1 MKDVLLNR
9 LRSWGNKSIGLILF
23 VVCLVAIYNK
33 VAHNENLNQYSADI
47 KIQFEKVT
55 FFEWSVLLLL
65 FLGNYLMEAIK
76 WQNLLASWSPISI
89 FKSYK
94 SILIGQAF
102 AFFTPARS
110 GDYVGRILLLPP
122 GNKMKGVAQL
132 AWSSY
137 AQLIITISIGSIAL
151 FFNLPFFPWIKWV
164 MPLGLIAALFVYF
177 HPGQFKGWLNKI
189 NKLQIENKLK
199 LNLLGLSFLKY
210 MIFVLQYTW
219 AVKMLNITIAPI
231 DLWIALGVLFLLLSI
246 IPSISLTDLV
256 IRGQII
262 VVLLEPYYNNSLM
275 LICLSTIIWAVNFL
289 LPAIIGAFLLIN
301 FRIKQ

>member
-1 MKDVLLNR
+1 MKDVLINR

-33 VAHNENLNQYSADI
+33 VAHNENLNQYSAEI
-47 KIQFEKVT
+47 KIQFEQVT
-55 FFEWSVLLLL
+55 FFEWAVLLLL
-65 FLGNYLMEAIK
+65 FLLNYLMEAIK

-94 SILIGQAF
+94 SVLIGQAF

-122 GNKMKGVAQL
+122 GSKLKGVAQL

-151 FFNLPFFPWIKWV
+151 FFNLPFFPWIKWF
-164 MPLGLIAALFVYF
+164 MPLGLVAALLVYF

-199 LNLLGLSFLKY
+199 LHLLGLSFLKY
-210 MIFVLQYTW
+210 MIFILQYTW

-231 DLWIALGVLFLLLSI
+231 DFWIALGVLFLLLSI

>member
-1 MKDVLLNR
+1 MKEVLINR

-55 FFEWSVLLLL
+55 FFEWGVLLLL
-65 FLGNYLMEAIK
+65 FLLNYLMEAIK
-76 WQNLLASWSPISI
+76 WQKLLASWSPISI

-94 SILIGQAF
+94 SVLIGQAF

-122 GNKMKGVAQL
+122 GSKIKGVAQL

-151 FFNLPFFPWIKWV
+151 FFNLPFFPWIKWL
-164 MPLGLIAALFVYF
+164 MPLGLVAALLVYF

-199 LNLLGLSFLKY
+199 LNLLVLSFLKY
-210 MIFVLQYTW
+210 IVFVIQYTW
-219 AVKMLNITIAPI
+219 AIKMLNIPIAPI

>member
-55 FFEWSVLLLL
+55 FFEWAVLLLL

-94 SILIGQAF
+94 SVLIGQAF

-122 GNKMKGVAQL
+122 GSKIKGVAQL

-151 FFNLPFFPWIKWV
+151 FFNLPFFPWIKWF

-210 MIFVLQYTW
+210 MIFVIQYTW
-219 AVKMLNITIAPI
+219 AVKMLNIPIAPI

>member
-1 MKDVLLNR
+1 MKEVLINR

-55 FFEWSVLLLL
+55 FFEWAVLL
-65 FLGNYLMEAIK
+65 FLFLLNYLMEAFK

-94 SILIGQAF
+94 SVLIGQAF

-110 GDYVGRILLLPP
+110 GDYVGRILLLPL
-122 GNKMKGVAQL
+122 GSKIKGVAQL

-151 FFNLPFFPWIKWV
+151 FFNLPFFPWIKWF
-164 MPLGLIAALFVYF
+164 MPLGLVAALLVYF

-199 LNLLGLSFLKY
+199 LNLLVLSFFKY
-210 MIFVLQYTW
+210 VVFVLQYTW
-219 AVKMLNITIAPI
+219 AVKMLNIPIANI

-256 IRGQII
+256 IRGQFI

-275 LICLSTIIWAVNFL
+275 LMCLSTIIWIVNFL

>member
-55 FFEWSVLLLL
+55 FFEWAVLLLL

-94 SILIGQAF
+94 SVLIGQAF

-122 GNKMKGVAQL
+122 GSKIKGVAQL

-137 AQLIITISIGSIAL
+137 AQLIITISIGSVAL
-151 FFNLPFFPWIKWV
+151 FFNLPFFPWIKWF

-189 NKLQIENKLK
+189 NQLQIENKLK

-210 MIFVLQYTW
+210 IIFVLQYTW
-219 AVKMLNITIAPI
+219 AVKMLNIPITPI

>member
-1 MKDVLLNR
+1 MKEVLINR
-9 LRSWGNKSIGLILF
+9 LRNWGNKSIGLILF

-55 FFEWSVLLLL
+55 FLEWAVLL
-65 FLGNYLMEAIK
+65 FLFLLNYLMEAIK
-76 WQNLLASWSPISI
+76 WQKLLASWSPISI

-94 SILIGQAF
+94 SVLIGQAF
-102 AFFTPARS
+102 AFFTPART

-122 GNKMKGVAQL
+122 GSKIKGVAQL

-151 FFNLPFFPWIKWV
+151 FFNLPFFPWIKWF
-164 MPLGLIAALFVYF
+164 MPLGLVAALLVYF

-210 MIFVLQYTW
+210 VVFVLQYTW
-219 AVKMLNITIAPI
+219 AIKMLNIPIANI

-262 VVLLEPYYNNSLM
+262 VVLLEPYYKNSLM

>member
-1 MKDVLLNR
+1 MKEVLINR

-55 FFEWSVLLLL
+55 LFEWTVLLML
-65 FLGNYLMEAIK
+65 FLGNYLMEAMK

-94 SILIGQAF
+94 SVLIGQAF

-122 GNKMKGVAQL
+122 GSKMKGVAQL

-151 FFNLPFFPWIKWV
+151 FFNLPFFPWIKWF

-210 MIFVLQYTW
+210 IIFVLQYTW
-219 AVKMLNITIAPI
+219 AVKMLNIPIAPF
-231 DLWIALGVLFLLLSI
+231 DLWVALGVLFLLLSI

-256 IRGQII
+256 IRGQVI
-262 VVLLEPYYNNSLM
+262 VLLLEPYYNNSLM
-275 LICLSTIIWAVNFL
+275 LICLSTIIWAFNFL

>member
-1 MKDVLLNR
+1 MKEVLINR

-55 FFEWSVLLLL
+55 FFEWAVLLLL
-65 FLGNYLMEAIK
+65 FLLNYLMEAIK
-76 WQNLLASWSPISI
+76 WQHLLASWSPISI

-94 SILIGQAF
+94 SVLIGQAF
-102 AFFTPARS
+102 AFFTPART

-122 GNKMKGVAQL
+122 GSKIKGVAQL

-151 FFNLPFFPWIKWV
+151 FFNLPFFPWIKWF
-164 MPLGLIAALFVYF
+164 MPLGLVAALLVYF

-210 MIFVLQYTW
+210 VVFVLQYTW
-219 AVKMLNITIAPI
+219 AIKMLNIPIANI